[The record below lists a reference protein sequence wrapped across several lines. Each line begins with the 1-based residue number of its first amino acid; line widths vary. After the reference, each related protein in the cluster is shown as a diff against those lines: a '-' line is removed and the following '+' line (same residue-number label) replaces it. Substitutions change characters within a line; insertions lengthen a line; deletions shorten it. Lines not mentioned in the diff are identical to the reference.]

1 MPRGQ
6 WKAPGIIPSRSS
18 SRMSRRSTN
27 TTSSRP
33 SRARASG
40 SPIVVI
46 RALASS
52 TSCRNPLRSFILPNI
67 TLSIARMHTT
77 STPSRSRA
85 RLLFAAAAGVVAVLI
100 YGGQFVASRF
110 SLQQTLSPWDLVA
123 LRLGVAGV
131 LSLPLAIRRGLPGAA
146 AIGWRRAIVLAITVG
161 APYTLILYSGL
172 AVAPAMHGAVIIP
185 GATPLFAA
193 ALAWVWLGE
202 ETAPKAILGLI
213 LVLVGIALVIWPS
226 IIGPTDDPTWTGDAL
241 FLVAGL
247 LWAIYTVLVRR
258 WRVRPLQ
265 ATAMIWVLALPY
277 IPIYLALDGGARLL
291 TAPRGEVVFQAIY
304 QGVGVSLVAL
314 LLYSRAIRTLGA
326 ASASFFMPLIPIFG
340 GLLAFPLLGE
350 IPGPLQLAGMIA
362 VTLGIA
368 LAAGRSVSSRVFSG
382 ADS

>member
-1 MPRGQ
+1 M
-6 WKAPGIIPSRSS
+6 
-18 SRMSRRSTN
+18 
-27 TTSSRP
+27 
-33 SRARASG
+33 
-40 SPIVVI
+40 
-46 RALASS
+46 L
-52 TSCRNPLRSFILPNI
+52 
-67 TLSIARMHTT
+67 
-77 STPSRSRA
+77 
-85 RLLFAAAAGVVAVLI
+85 AVLI

-110 SLQQTLSPWDLVA
+110 SLQQTLSPWDLAA

-131 LSLPLAIRRGLPGAA
+131 LSLPLAIRRGLPDAA
-146 AIGWRRAIVLAITVG
+146 GIGWRRAIVLAITVG

-172 AVAPAMHGAVIIP
+172 AVAPAVHGAVIIP

-213 LVLVGIALVIWPS
+213 LILVGVALVTWPA
-226 IIGPTDDPTWTGDAL
+226 IIDLSGDPTWSGDAL

-265 ATAMIWVLALPY
+265 ATAMVWVLALPY

-291 TAPRGEVVFQAIY
+291 AAPRGEVIFQAIY

-326 ASASFFMPLIPIFG
+326 ESASLFMPLIPIFG
-340 GLLAFPLLGE
+340 ALLAVPLLGE
-350 IPGPLQLAGMIA
+350 RPGPLQLAGMIV

>member
-1 MPRGQ
+1 
-6 WKAPGIIPSRSS
+6 
-18 SRMSRRSTN
+18 
-27 TTSSRP
+27 
-33 SRARASG
+33 
-40 SPIVVI
+40 
-46 RALASS
+46 
-52 TSCRNPLRSFILPNI
+52 LRIFILPNI
-67 TLSIARMHTT
+67 TLSVARMHLT
-77 STPSRSRA
+77 STPASSRA
-85 RLLFAAAAGVVAVLI
+85 RLLLAAVAGVLAVLI

-110 SLQQTLSPWDLVA
+110 SLQQTLSPWDLAA

-146 AIGWRRAIVLAITVG
+146 GIGWRRAIVLAITVG
-161 APYTLILYSGL
+161 APYTFILYSGL
-172 AVAPAMHGAVIIP
+172 AVAPAIHGAVIIP

-213 LVLVGIALVIWPS
+213 LILAGIALVSWPT
-226 IIGPTDDPTWTGDAL
+226 IIDLTGDPTWSGDAL

-258 WRVRPLQ
+258 WRVGPLQ
-265 ATAMIWVLALPY
+265 ATAMVWVLALPY

-291 TAPRGEVVFQAIY
+291 AAPRGEVIFQAIY

-326 ASASFFMPLIPIFG
+326 ESASVFMPLIPIFG
-340 GLLAFPLLGE
+340 ALFAVPVLGE
-350 IPGPLQLAGMIA
+350 MPDHLQLAGMIM
-362 VTLGIA
+362 VTVGIA
-368 LAAGRSVSSRVFSG
+368 LAAGRSLSSRVFSG

>member
-1 MPRGQ
+1 
-6 WKAPGIIPSRSS
+6 
-18 SRMSRRSTN
+18 
-27 TTSSRP
+27 
-33 SRARASG
+33 
-40 SPIVVI
+40 
-46 RALASS
+46 
-52 TSCRNPLRSFILPNI
+52 
-67 TLSIARMHTT
+67 MHPT
-77 STPSRSRA
+77 STPSSSRT
-85 RLLFAAAAGVVAVLI
+85 RLLLAAVAGVLAMLI

-110 SLQQTLSPWDLVA
+110 SLQQTLSPWDLAA

-146 AIGWRRAIVLAITVG
+146 GIGWRRAIILAITVG

-172 AVAPAMHGAVIIP
+172 AVAPAIHGAVIIP

-213 LVLVGIALVIWPS
+213 LILAGVAFVSWPA
-226 IIGPTDDPTWTGDAL
+226 IIDLTGDPTWSGDAS

-265 ATAMIWVLALPY
+265 ATAMVWVLALPY

-291 TAPRGEVVFQAIY
+291 AAPRGEVIFQAIY

-314 LLYSRAIRTLGA
+314 LLYSRAIRTLGTE
-326 ASASFFMPLIPIFG
+326 SASVFMPLIPIFG
-340 GLLAFPLLGE
+340 ALFAVPVLGE
-350 IPGPLQLAGMIA
+350 MPDRLQLAGMIM
-362 VTLGIA
+362 VTVGIA
-368 LAAGRSVSSRVFSG
+368 LAAGRSLSSRVFNG